1 MTKLFF
7 DTYAFVEVLRS
18 NPNYLPYTKDAEI
31 ITTQFNLMELYYHL
45 RFSNDQ
51 ASSSKLLSSYEELAI
66 PFSTQTIIESMEF
79 RKTHKSRK
87 LSYADCL
94 GYTIAK
100 KHKALFLTGDKE
112 FENMPNVLFV
122 K

>member
-7 DTYAFVEVLRS
+7 DTYAFVEVLNS
-18 NPNYLPYTKDAEI
+18 NPNYLPYTKDTEI
-31 ITTQFNLMELYYHL
+31 ITTQLNLMELYYHL
-45 RFSNDQ
+45 RFSNDTS
-51 ASSSKLLSSYEELAI
+51 SSSKLLSLYEELAI
-66 PFSTQTIIESMEF
+66 PFSTQTIIEAMEF
-79 RKTHKSRK
+79 RKANKHKK
-87 LSYADCL
+87 LSYADSL

-112 FENMPNVLFV
+112 FKGMQNVLFV